1 MDSSPP
7 NEPANAS
14 QAAAKPSIDSLRTV
28 EFRTT
33 LRGYHMDDV
42 DEYLERVAVE
52 AETLQ
57 EQVRLAS
64 DRVKQANERATSLE
78 QQLEQARRTQQAQA
92 AQAQKNQQASPAQER
107 TERAEATDDSLQ
119 RTLLLAQKFVDQT
132 RQESEREASELLASS
147 EARARS
153 IVADAEEH
161 VRVMTQ
167 DAERNLREEVKR
179 LDSHRAELVADVET
193 IARHLEAE
201 RARIRKALTEML
213 AWVDEHVQ
221 PPKASGSRASGSADP
236 SPSKFRDGVDSL
248 DQGGERSAREDGAD
262 RRPDPQPSARQSSE
276 PGATG
281 YASLDKGADAGAGA
295 DSGGIGRDGTT
306 GSDGTTGGRTGEDA
320 SGGETVRSTRDD
332 VGISGPPTEKIPA
345 TSSEGSDLD
354 ELEVPDDELA
364 GRPAAGRDRP
374 MPGGSSDRSASS
386 HQRQMFAP
394 GREPRQAGSGVI
406 R

>member
-7 NEPANAS
+7 NDPANGS

-52 AETLQ
+52 AESLQ

-64 DRVKQANERATSLE
+64 DRVKHANERATSLE

-107 TERAEATDDSLQ
+107 TERADTTDDSLQ

-132 RQESEREASELLASS
+132 RQEAEREASDMLASS

-221 PPKASGSRASGSADP
+221 PPKASGSRASGSADQ
-236 SPSKFRDGVDSL
+236 SPSKFRDRVDSIA
-248 DQGGERSAREDGAD
+248 QGDDRSVQGDSAD
-262 RRPDPQPSARQSSE
+262 AQPAARQSSE
-276 PGATG
+276 PAASG
-281 YASLDKGADAGAGA
+281 YASLNKPAVSGADQEP
-295 DSGGIGRDGTT
+295 GGN

-332 VGISGPPTEKIPA
+332 VGIAGPPTEKIPA
-345 TSSEGSDLD
+345 TSSEASDLD

-364 GRPAAGRDRP
+364 ARPIAGRDRP
-374 MPGGSSDRSASS
+374 IPGNPSDRSAPS

>member
-7 NEPANAS
+7 TDQASGS

-52 AETLQ
+52 AEALQ

-64 DRVKQANERATSLE
+64 DRIKQSNERATSLE

-92 AQAQKNQQASPAQER
+92 AQQAQKTQQGADASER
-107 TERAEATDDSLQ
+107 TEVTDDSLQ
-119 RTLLLAQKFVDQT
+119 RTLQLAQKFVDQT
-132 RQESEREASELLASS
+132 RQDAEREASDLISTS

-161 VRVMTQ
+161 VRVMTE
-167 DAERNLREEVKR
+167 DAERSLREEVKR

-201 RARIRKALTEML
+201 RARIRKALTDML
-213 AWVDEHVQ
+213 SWVDEHVQ
-221 PPKASGSRASGSADP
+221 APKSAGSRTPGPADRT
-236 SPSKFRDGVDSL
+236 SDKVRDRVQAPAES
-248 DQGGERSAREDGAD
+248 GERASNSEAPDVPAQVRRPAEPAKADHRGDEADADKRGIDSNADGAESGDNSD
-262 RRPDPQPSARQSSE
+262 REALHSTR
-276 PGATG
+276 
-281 YASLDKGADAGAGA
+281 ADA
-295 DSGGIGRDGTT
+295 TM
-306 GSDGTTGGRTGEDA
+306 
-320 SGGETVRSTRDD
+320 
-332 VGISGPPTEKIPA
+332 SGPPTEKIPA
-345 TSSEGSDLD
+345 SSPEATDLD
-354 ELEVPDDELA
+354 EIEVPDDEMA
-364 GRPAAGRDRP
+364 VR
-374 MPGGSSDRSASS
+374 PGGPRDQPSPRGSADRSSPA

-394 GREPRQAGSGVI
+394 GREPRQAGSTVI

>member
-7 NEPANAS
+7 NDQASGS

-52 AETLQ
+52 AEALQ

-64 DRVKQANERATSLE
+64 DRIKQATERATSLE
-78 QQLEQARRTQQAQA
+78 QQLEQARRTQQAQQA
-92 AQAQKNQQASPAQER
+92 QHAQKAQQGAQAEHEEHAAM
-107 TERAEATDDSLQ
+107 TDDSLQ

-132 RQESEREASELLASS
+132 RQEAEREASELLATS
-147 EARARS
+147 EARARN

-161 VRVMTQ
+161 VRVMTE

-179 LDSHRAELVADVET
+179 LDSHRGELVADVET

-221 PPKASGSRASGSADP
+221 PPKSPGSHAAGPADEPLAKIRDRVEPVAQGRDREPAGDDVAPSTPKRAAESDATEDRSGDRPAAGEADKRGIEPATGRRASEESTGREAVRAS
-236 SPSKFRDGVDSL
+236 RD
-248 DQGGERSAREDGAD
+248 EA
-262 RRPDPQPSARQSSE
+262 
-276 PGATG
+276 
-281 YASLDKGADAGAGA
+281 
-295 DSGGIGRDGTT
+295 
-306 GSDGTTGGRTGEDA
+306 
-320 SGGETVRSTRDD
+320 
-332 VGISGPPTEKIPA
+332 GISGFPTEQIPA
-345 TSSEGSDLD
+345 TSPQGSDLD
-354 ELEVPDDELA
+354 DLEVPDDEFA
-364 GRPAAGRDRP
+364 ARPTGQRDQPPPR
-374 MPGGSSDRSASS
+374 GSSDRSSSDRSASG

-394 GREPRQAGSGVI
+394 GREPRQADSGVI
-406 R
+406 RQR